1 MEEAVWQGARS
12 DSGICQ
18 MVIIP
23 MRPWGTSRRKA
34 FICKLQHLRQIKK
47 VHGLL
52 VLLDKE
58 SAADTLLGGPHDHPT
73 CRCMHIGALWVIA
86 HQFAAVGAWN
96 FRSFHLSYQIELIID
111 TINYSWII
119 LSHLIYAVLRHSSA
133 LKRCVTGLSSW
144 SAVVSAQL
152 NNMAV
157 DQEHTLLF
165 REISNDHNFSV
176 QLCVKSSRRESLT
189 WLFSLIADLSLLLH

>member
-1 MEEAVWQGARS
+1 MGHTSLIIIFTSRIILPLAGAFPLQRHSETRLIARKCSRGIRDNSPLESLMRGCQAEKSNVEEAVWQGARS

-86 HQFAAVGAWN
+86 HQFAAA
-96 FRSFHLSYQIELIID
+96 FFSFEKMRDRAIKLVCS
-111 TINYSWII
+111 
-119 LSHLIYAVLRHSSA
+119 
-133 LKRCVTGLSSW
+133 G
-144 SAVVSAQL
+144 VSTAKQ
-152 NNMAV
+152 
-157 DQEHTLLF
+157 HG
-165 REISNDHNFSV
+165 
-176 QLCVKSSRRESLT
+176 C
-189 WLFSLIADLSLLLH
+189 